1 MSYVSISSRDHLVYF
16 NVMIFHPFVGHLP
29 TPVLR
34 RPTTSYDSKYLEGTP
49 PMVGSSPKYRSLL
62 TKHLLRITAQVMFL
76 WPNSGTTKRYPSAKA
91 CLETIRYT
99 LVLVGGFNPSEKWWT
114 SSVGILWNSQLNGKS
129 FKIPYIDHV
138 FPYINHI
145 YIIFQSTNQAWMV
158 SKTSGVFSSCSLDV
172 DPAKAV
178 DEKRGVNGTNSQRD
192 WHVIHIAWWK
202 TGVMLVLNVLDIWI
216 SEVLFLNSFTN
227 HGILNIAHK

>member
-1 MSYVSISSRDHLVYF
+1 
-16 NVMIFHPFVGHLP
+16 MIFHPFVGHLP

-99 LVLVGGFNPSEKWWT
+99 LVLVGGFNPSEK
-114 SSVGILWNSQLNGKS
+114 
-129 FKIPYIDHV
+129 
-138 FPYINHI
+138 
-145 YIIFQSTNQAWMV
+145 
-158 SKTSGVFSSCSLDV
+158 
-172 DPAKAV
+172 
-178 DEKRGVNGTNSQRD
+178 
-192 WHVIHIAWWK
+192 
-202 TGVMLVLNVLDIWI
+202 
-216 SEVLFLNSFTN
+216 
-227 HGILNIAHK
+227 